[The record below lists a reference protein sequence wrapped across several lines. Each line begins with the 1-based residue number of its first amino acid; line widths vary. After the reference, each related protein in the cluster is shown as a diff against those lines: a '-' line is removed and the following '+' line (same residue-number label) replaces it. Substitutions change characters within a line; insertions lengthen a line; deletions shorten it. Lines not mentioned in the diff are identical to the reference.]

1 MICTKDNI
9 KIHPKRPMKESKG
22 KRIKQVHWQRLKVS
36 NLYKMFVKCGRKSP
50 INCFKSIPFFPDD
63 PLIWS

>member
-1 MICTKDNI
+1 
-9 KIHPKRPMKESKG
+9 MKESKG